1 MRQERQWANTDI
13 CQSPFTAVLKQSPRH
28 WCTRREGMFSSVD
41 GSPVLY
47 GSGVFFCHVP
57 SEGTNHH
64 VGFSP
69 ETTQNPVTN
78 WISEVLPPFLV

>member
-1 MRQERQWANTDI
+1 
-13 CQSPFTAVLKQSPRH
+13 
-28 WCTRREGMFSSVD
+28 MFSSVD

-57 SEGTNHH
+57 SEGINHH